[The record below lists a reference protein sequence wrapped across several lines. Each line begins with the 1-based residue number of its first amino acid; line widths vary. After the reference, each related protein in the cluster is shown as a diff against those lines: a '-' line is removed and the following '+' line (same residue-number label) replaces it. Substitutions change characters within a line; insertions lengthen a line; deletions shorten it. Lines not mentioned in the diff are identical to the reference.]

1 MNATYLAGFLRNQR
15 ERIQSLQVQC
25 LIAALD
31 DKCRDVEF

>member
-25 LIAALD
+25 IIAALD